1 MLNIILKS
9 SQVVTSKGVTE
20 KVFLSSSERGQRSRR
35 LYLDISGKCEDIAES
50 KEIIGNYIRD
60 YNQLKKRG
68 Y

>member
-9 SQVVTSKGVTE
+9 SKVVTTEGVTE
-20 KVFLSSSERGQRSRR
+20 KIYLSSSERGQRSRR
-35 LYLDISGKCEDIAES
+35 LYLDICGKCEDVAES

>member
-9 SQVVTSKGVTE
+9 SQVVTTKGVTE
-20 KVFLSSSERGQRSRR
+20 KLFLSSSERGQRSRR
-35 LYLDISGKCEDIAES
+35 LYLDVSGKCEDIAGA
-50 KEIIGNYIRD
+50 KEVIGNYIRD